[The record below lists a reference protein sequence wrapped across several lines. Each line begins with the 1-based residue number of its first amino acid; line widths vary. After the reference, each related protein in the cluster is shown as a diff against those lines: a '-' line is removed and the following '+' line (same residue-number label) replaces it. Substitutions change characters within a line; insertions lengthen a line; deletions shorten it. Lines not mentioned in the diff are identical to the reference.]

1 MGIKSLSER
10 IADSFVKGGA
20 DPKLRQVYAY
30 GIEGTLSTGIILLL
44 LLTAGLVFGKLLHM
58 LIFIV
63 AWLPLRV
70 MVGGM
75 HAKTHLMCTIV
86 SVSLGVLS
94 ISFSEQIN
102 RLPFIAVTITTVLC
116 YIVFFL
122 LSPVVHKNH
131 PISESHRKKMRTI
144 ARVYAFVECSG
155 IIWLAYA
162 KSSMMSPVLLAC
174 FSTAVMELL
183 GYFNKNTIKHY
194 D

>member
-1 MGIKSLSER
+1 M
-10 IADSFVKGGA
+10 
-20 DPKLRQVYAY
+20 RQVYAY

-44 LLTAGLVFGKLLHM
+44 LLTAGLVFGKLLHK

-63 AWLPLRV
+63 TWLPLRV

-75 HAKTHLMCTIV
+75 HAKTHLMCTI
-86 SVSLGVLS
+86 SLGVLS

-144 ARVYAFVECSG
+144 ARVYALAECSG
-155 IIWLAYA
+155 IIWLAYD
-162 KSSMMSPVLLAC
+162 KSIMMSPVLLAC
-174 FSTAVMELL
+174 FSTAEMELL